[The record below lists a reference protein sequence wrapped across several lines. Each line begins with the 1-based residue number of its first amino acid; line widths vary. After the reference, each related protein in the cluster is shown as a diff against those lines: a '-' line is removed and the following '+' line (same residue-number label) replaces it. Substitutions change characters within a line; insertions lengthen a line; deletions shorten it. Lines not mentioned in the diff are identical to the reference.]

1 MTANLR
7 AAIEKE
13 ASALTIMRRSLHKI
27 PELSYEE
34 RKTSRFVLDE
44 LARLGVEHKG
54 GLAGGTGVLGHI
66 PGTRAG
72 APTIALR
79 ADMDALP
86 IDERTGA
93 EYASTHAGMM
103 HACGHDGHTTILL
116 GAARVLSGMK
126 ERANN
131 VTLLFQPAEE
141 GGAGGKRMC
150 DEGALRGSAG
160 GGIGAPVT
168 RIYGLH
174 GWPTLPLGHVATR
187 PGALLAATDDF
198 VVRVRGKGGHAAQP
212 HLVRDPVLASAH
224 VVTALQSIASRATSP
239 NEACVVTVSTI
250 HAGTANNIIP
260 DEVELSGTVR
270 TLSGTVRDTARRRF
284 FEVVES
290 AARAMACEA
299 EIDWQDGYPSTVN
312 DAREAERVLAV
323 ARETLGESRVHLEP
337 HATMGGEDF
346 SYYGAHVPACFF
358 FLGLARDGRAHPLL
372 HQPDFDFNDD
382 AIAPGVLM
390 MCRLALS

>member
-1 MTANLR
+1 MTSDLR

-13 ASALTIMRRSLHKI
+13 ASALTTIRRSLHRI
-27 PELSYEE
+27 PELGYEE
-34 RKTSRFVLDE
+34 RKTSRFIVDE
-44 LARLGVEHKG
+44 LTRLGVEHKG

-66 PGTRAG
+66 PATRAN

-79 ADMDALP
+79 ADIDALP
-86 IDERTGA
+86 IEERTGA
-93 EYASTHAGMM
+93 EYASTHTGLM

-116 GAARVLSGMK
+116 GAARVLSSLR

-131 VTLLFQPAEE
+131 ITLLFQPAEE

-150 DEGALRGSAG
+150 DEGALKGTAG

-174 GWPTLPLGHVATR
+174 GWPTLPIGHVATR

-198 VVRVRGKGGHAAQP
+198 VVRVKGKGGHAAQP

-224 VVTALQSIASRATSP
+224 VVTSLQSIASRAISP

-260 DEVELSGTVR
+260 NEVELSGTVR
-270 TLSGTVRDTARRRF
+270 TLSGVVRDTAKRRF

-290 AARAMACEA
+290 TARAIGCEA

-323 ARETLGESRVHLEP
+323 AREALGESRVHLEP

-358 FLGLARDGRAHPLL
+358 FLGLARDGKAHPLL

-382 AIAPGVLM
+382 AITPGVLM